1 MIGCLDLTDLEQA
14 IADPRREID
23 GGEPRDH
30 ERDARHPEQGADVLA
45 GLALREADRDEA
57 GHGDKGASQHR
68 ERGGRVGERRGAELV
83 VPFLELPVHH
93 LDRDHGI
100 VDKQPQRDDQ
110 GAKRDALQVDPHH
123 RHDEERR
130 GQHHG
135 NGQGDDQAGP
145 PAKRQ
150 ERNHEHDADR
160 LGQRLEKLV
169 DRFADDL
176 RLVRDAAELDADGQ
190 ILLDALQSLLDGGT
204 HLGDVGTG
212 HHGGAK
218 QHRLPALISGLCR
231 RGVLEASPDVGDI
244 AEPESLLPGAQ
255 TQLANVLNGS
265 EPTLHVDAH
274 RALARLD
281 PSRGVHRILAGE
293 RRLDVERGEAAL
305 GQCGGRHFDENA
317 LLLQP

>member
-1 MIGCLDLTDLEQA
+1 MKDAAFGQPKVDQDLRTVRSRKELLRDEREAGGAGDQHGEGQRHDGSAAAHTPRNDGADGAVGTAVERAAMIGCLDLTNLEQA

-57 GHGDKGASQHR
+57 GHGDKGARQHR
-68 ERGGRVGERRGAELV
+68 ERGGRVGERRSAELV

-130 GQHHG
+130 GQHHRD
-135 NGQGDDQAGP
+135 GQGDDQAGA
-145 PAKRQ
+145 PAERQ
-150 ERNHEHDADR
+150 KRNHEHDADR

-169 DRFADDL
+169 DRLADDL
-176 RLVRDAAELDADGQ
+176 RLVRDAAELDADRQ
-190 ILLDALQSLLDGGT
+190 ILLDALQSLLDGGA

-212 HHGGAK
+212 HHGEG
-218 QHRLPALISGLCR
+218 G
-231 RGVLEASPDVGDI
+231 
-244 AEPESLLPGAQ
+244 
-255 TQLANVLNGS
+255 
-265 EPTLHVDAH
+265 
-274 RALARLD
+274 
-281 PSRGVHRILAGE
+281 
-293 RRLDVERGEAAL
+293 RRLAPRGAR
-305 GQCGGRHFDENA
+305 RH
-317 LLLQP
+317 